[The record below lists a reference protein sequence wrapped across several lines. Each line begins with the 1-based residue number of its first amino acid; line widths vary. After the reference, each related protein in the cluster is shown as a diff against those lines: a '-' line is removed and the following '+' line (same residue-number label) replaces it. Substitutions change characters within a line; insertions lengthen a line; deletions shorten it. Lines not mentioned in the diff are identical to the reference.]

1 MMHNRIR
8 KLSPLMPQDGAIF
21 VSIDKHER
29 QALEHVLSEIF
40 GDDNQIEELI
50 WAMNTNN
57 SQAPNYSTNHEY
69 VLVYAKDR
77 VVAEQDKSMFRE
89 PKPGY
94 AEVMELVARLNP
106 DYPPIAAIEDEIRKL
121 YQQHQ
126 IEYREQVEAEGLDW
140 EDEKKNDPWK
150 GLFNY
155 KGAEYRDSS
164 GRLVA
169 ESEARDRN
177 ASIWIWQEGDASM
190 PATKQSPTV
199 LIRATKTGDGTS
211 HFIR

>member
-140 EDEKKNDPWK
+140 EDEKKMTHGRGCSTTR
-150 GLFNY
+150 GLNT
-155 KGAEYRDSS
+155 A
-164 GRLVA
+164 
-169 ESEARDRN
+169 
-177 ASIWIWQEGDASM
+177 
-190 PATKQSPTV
+190 TV
-199 LIRATKTGDGTS
+199 LVGWLLKARHGTATPVFGYGKRATLPCQQQS
-211 HFIR
+211 NPRLF